1 MGRRFVTRIAGR
13 HGIRQGANPLCQR
26 PYLGGQPGNLSL
38 LVREHIVQLRDR
50 VLLVRNARLQVNDF
64 LVVHTGDSTD
74 ESGNLQS
81 PGSGSVYPCGFS
93 ATLPA

>member
-1 MGRRFVTRIAGR
+1 MGRRFITRINGG
-13 HGIRQGANPLCQR
+13 HGIRQGANPVCQR
-26 PYLGGQPGNLSL
+26 LYLGGQAGNLSL
-38 LVREHIVQLRDR
+38 LVRDHIVQRRDR
-50 VLLVRNARLQVNDF
+50 VLLVRNARLQVNDI
-64 LVVHTGDSTD
+64 LVVHTGDSTG